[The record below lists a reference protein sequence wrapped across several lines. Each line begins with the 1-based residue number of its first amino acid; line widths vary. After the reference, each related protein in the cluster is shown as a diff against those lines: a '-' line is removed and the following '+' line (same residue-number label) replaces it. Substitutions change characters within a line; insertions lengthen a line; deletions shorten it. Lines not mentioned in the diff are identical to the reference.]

1 MEIAINGMKAVC
13 YMNDEDKFIERGEY
27 QETELDKRKRE
38 VDFLILSVGNRWE
51 IRFNHPVNLKE
62 NRSIK
67 KSEWDDRVYFVTP
80 NALNKLK
87 KQYTYECD
95 F

>member
-1 MEIAINGMKAVC
+1 MEIAINGMAIGYFK
-13 YMNDEDKFIERGEY
+13 DEEKFIERGEY
-27 QETELDKRKRE
+27 QETELDKHKRE
-38 VDFLILSVGNRWE
+38 VDFLIQSVGNRWE
-51 IRFNHPVNLKE
+51 IRFNHSVSLKE

-67 KSEWDDRVYFVTP
+67 KSESDDRVYFVTS
-80 NALNKLK
+80 NALEKLK